1 MGVDHPRDEGAL
13 QRGPPALQHVE
24 ARPGQLCASLEV
36 YDVQPLADLPVGR
49 GLEVEGRQVLRRTEH
64 DVLVLVLADGHVVA
78 GYVGQ
83 RQEEAV
89 ELLLDGACLGIQFLD
104 AAADLP
110 HLVDELGRLLLRR
123 TDLPAHLVAAGP
135 EVVALV
141 HHGPALT
148 VQAENA
154 VHVDVIAPQLDG
166 AANAVCVVP
175 YNLDTQQCPC
185 SIPLHPRP
193 SKPSPD
199 AQAHRHRRSREGGNP
214 SPGRTPAWRRNP

>member
-1 MGVDHPRDEGAL
+1 MMSSRSPISQWGAGSKSKAG
-13 QRGPPALQHVE
+13 R
-24 ARPGQLCASLEV
+24 SS
-36 YDVQPLADLPVGR
+36 DVR
-49 GLEVEGRQVLRRTEH
+49 STTFSS
-64 DVLVLVLADGHVVA
+64 LVLADGHVVA

-89 ELLLDGACLGIQFLD
+89 ELLLDGACLGIQLLD

-110 HLVDELGRLLLRR
+110 HLVDELGRLLLRGA
-123 TDLPAHLVAAGP
+123 DLPAHLVAAGP

-166 AANAVCVVP
+166 AANAVCG
-175 YNLDTQQCPC
+175 
-185 SIPLHPRP
+185 RP
-193 SKPSPD
+193 V
-199 AQAHRHRRSREGGNP
+199 
-214 SPGRTPAWRRNP
+214 

>member
-1 MGVDHPRDEGAL
+1 MMSSRSPISQWGA
-13 QRGPPALQHVE
+13 GSKSKA
-24 ARPGQLCASLEV
+24 
-36 YDVQPLADLPVGR
+36 GR
-49 GLEVEGRQVLRRTEH
+49 SSVVRSTTFSS
-64 DVLVLVLADGHVVA
+64 LVLADGHVVA
-78 GYVGQ
+78 GNVGQ
-83 RQEEAV
+83 RKEEAV
-89 ELLLDGACLGIQFLD
+89 ELLFHGPRLRVQLLD
-104 AAADLP
+104 AAADP
-110 HLVDELGRLLLRR
+110 AHLVDQLGRLLPRG

-141 HHGPALT
+141 HHGPALL
-148 VQAENA
+148 VQPENA

-166 AANAVCVVP
+166 AADAVRVVP